1 MQQRHIDTN
10 DIMMNASLTLELNFL
25 LVELESWDGQL
36 LLLGEGGNND
46 IDLYSLL
53 RSSYDT

>member
-1 MQQRHIDTN
+1 
-10 DIMMNASLTLELNFL
+10 MMNASLTNELNFL